1 MTPALRAVAMVV
13 AMFAAAAAP
22 APIPPPTPIPFEFT
36 GRGTTEAVRGLV
48 TRAVSPVAAALFEL
62 AIVPGLCAAIEAPL
76 AVRSPLC
83 FKVSAAGARVKVEA
97 TSGVELARGVGSY
110 LRRHHNMSFAWK
122 RTGGNQ
128 NAFTSPSPDKLK
140 ALETEVQFKRTNI
153 SYRLSMP
160 AGILG

>member
-1 MTPALRAVAMVV
+1 
-13 AMFAAAAAP
+13 
-22 APIPPPTPIPFEFT
+22 
-36 GRGTTEAVRGLV
+36 
-48 TRAVSPVAAALFEL
+48 
-62 AIVPGLCAAIEAPL
+62 
-76 AVRSPLC
+76 
-83 FKVSAAGARVKVEA
+83 
-97 TSGVELARGVGSY
+97 
-110 LRRHHNMSFAWK
+110 MSFAWK